1 MSTGWWEAS
10 LVSAQRSCLIILNY
24 DWWLTSLVKEGKQTE
39 HRQATDT
46 NGTQLTKARTA
57 AETHGLFRAELPRLS
72 LHPGRWCVTEKIP
85 HDEAGERALSST
97 HLSLA
102 QVFTFCDFKKK
113 EINRRLYIYFQETNI
128 ISVQE
133 TFLRD
138 NSTNI
143 FC

>member
-1 MSTGWWEAS
+1 MSQKKFLTTRQEKEHPHPYIS
-10 LVSAQRSCLIILNY
+10 V
-24 DWWLTSLVKEGKQTE
+24 WLRYL
-39 HRQATDT
+39 
-46 NGTQLTKARTA
+46 L
-57 AETHGLFRAELPRLS
+57 
-72 LHPGRWCVTEKIP
+72 
-85 HDEAGERALSST
+85 
-97 HLSLA
+97 
-102 QVFTFCDFKKK
+102 FCDFKKE